1 MMKSSYHMFLLFTIH
16 PPATWKKKPQ
26 AFLAS
31 VTEPIPRPPLDAP
44 VPPELQLLAVLPA
57 QSAPLLPPAMR
68 PLVEEK
74 KGFFFQVKLPLSIS
88 GLLSWFLP
96 KNSSGI

>member
-1 MMKSSYHMFLLFTIH
+1 MKNTIH
-16 PPATWKKKPQ
+16 PPRPEEKIPQ

-74 KGFFFQVKLPLSIS
+74 KGFFPGQIAAINFGVA
-88 GLLSWFLP
+88 
-96 KNSSGI
+96 